1 MIRRRTRLRVS
12 IGLAVVA
19 AVAAVLAPASAALAA
34 QNNASK
40 TKTTFC
46 EAIDNA
52 GEGSEAAGPS
62 VARALEASDF
72 STEKKQLLFYFEALA
87 KDEQKNLALLHAA
100 PASVRAAVAQD
111 LKVVEN
117 VGAVVRKSKNANGLA
132 SSPIL
137 QSEQAK
143 AEAAEKTLSAYHL
156 SKCGTAI
163 Q

>member
-1 MIRRRTRLRVS
+1 MIRTRLSVS

-19 AVAAVLAPASAALAA
+19 AVASAITPASAALAA
-34 QNNASK
+34 QNNTSK
-40 TKTTFC
+40 AKTTFC
-46 EAIDNA
+46 EAVYNA
-52 GEGSEAAGPS
+52 GESSEAAGPS

-72 STEKKQLLFYFEALA
+72 STERKQLLFYFEALA

-100 PASVRAAVAQD
+100 PAKVRAAVAQN
-111 LKVVEN
+111 LSVVEK
-117 VGAVVRKSKNANGLA
+117 VGAVVRKSKNANGLS